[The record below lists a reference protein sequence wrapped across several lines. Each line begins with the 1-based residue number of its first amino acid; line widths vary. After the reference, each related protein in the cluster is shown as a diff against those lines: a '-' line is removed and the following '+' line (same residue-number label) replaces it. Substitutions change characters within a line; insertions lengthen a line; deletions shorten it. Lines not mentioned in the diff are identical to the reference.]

1 MTAKSRSS
9 NSRLSND
16 DKVGETPAENADH
29 DMTENG
35 QSETVEDQTV
45 TVVESQVSVDINP
58 LENDAFDK
66 EEEEVDDFEEVIA
79 DGLSQLGRSADGI
92 PFTRPVFVS
101 EATTLSSHCFKRLTE
116 QSCALNTTRKIQA
129 YSTWR

>member
-1 MTAKSRSS
+1 MTAKSRNS
-9 NSRLSND
+9 NSRLSHD
-16 DKVGETPAENADH
+16 DKVGETPAENAVH

-66 EEEEVDDFEEVIA
+66 EEEVEEVDDFEA

-92 PFTRPVFVS
+92 PNLLKGCGLTDTCLQQYVHLQSLVLFTQFLGSLRGS
-101 EATTLSSHCFKRLTE
+101 
-116 QSCALNTTRKIQA
+116 
-129 YSTWR
+129 

>member
-1 MTAKSRSS
+1 MTAKSRNS

-16 DKVGETPAENADH
+16 DKVGETPAENAVH

-66 EEEEVDDFEEVIA
+66 EEEVEVGEVDDFEEVIA

-92 PFTRPVFVS
+92 P
-101 EATTLSSHCFKRLTE
+101 
-116 QSCALNTTRKIQA
+116 
-129 YSTWR
+129 

>member
-1 MTAKSRSS
+1 MTAKSRNS

-16 DKVGETPAENADH
+16 DKVGETPAENAVH

-35 QSETVEDQTV
+35 QSETIEDQTV

-66 EEEEVDDFEEVIA
+66 EEEVEEVDDFEEVIA

-92 PFTRPVFVS
+92 PLQQS
-101 EATTLSSHCFKRLTE
+101 ICLTHH
-116 QSCALNTTRKIQA
+116 AR
-129 YSTWR
+129 

>member
-1 MTAKSRSS
+1 MTAKSRNS
-9 NSRLSND
+9 NSRLSHD
-16 DKVGETPAENADH
+16 DKVGETPAENAVH

-66 EEEEVDDFEEVIA
+66 EEEVEEVDDFEA

-92 PFTRPVFVS
+92 PFMRPVFVS
-101 EATTLSSHCFKRLTE
+101 EATTLSSHRFKRLTE